1 MASPLRWTDEN
12 GGVPSRPQHL
22 RYPCPA
28 KRPTDALGESKYSK
42 LEPRNPGSALIA
54 PAWSGLPIC
63 SREVPEWILPCSH
76 IVTIYSF
83 QCIFFVLLW
92 PLIDVFLR
100 KVTPKDCSRRPKKK
114 NWNVTTKAMCK
125 LYWIASAPARKPY
138 RIGYELWFWRVFCD
152 EAPRRSLKGRVTY
165 IGKKFILKRIDFRA
179 ASKWMWIEFA
189 HVQLYANLQGSVT
202 IYGIS

>member
-1 MASPLRWTDEN
+1 MDGRKRRCPISSP
-12 GGVPSRPQHL
+12 
-22 RYPCPA
+22 
-28 KRPTDALGESKYSK
+28 
-42 LEPRNPGSALIA
+42 A
-54 PAWSGLPIC
+54 PALPLSSETANGRSGRIQIFKIGTTKSWFRFNRACVKWFTHLFKRS
-63 SREVPEWILPCSH
+63 SRVNFALLAHRYNLLVPMHFFCL
-76 IVTIYSF
+76 IVTFDRSISEESNSKGLF
-83 QCIFFVLLW
+83 
-92 PLIDVFLR
+92 
-100 KVTPKDCSRRPKKK
+100 KETEKK
-114 NWNVTTKAMCK
+114 NWNVTTKPMCK

>member
-22 RYPCPA
+22 RYPYPA

-42 LEPRNPGSALIA
+42 LEPRNPGSALVK
-54 PAWSGLPIC
+54 WFTHLFKRS
-63 SREVPEWILPCSH
+63 SRVNFALLAHRYNLLVPMHFFCL
-76 IVTIYSF
+76 IVTFDRSISKESNSKGLF
-83 QCIFFVLLW
+83 
-92 PLIDVFLR
+92 
-100 KVTPKDCSRRPKKK
+100 KETEKK
-114 NWNVTTKAMCK
+114 NWNVTTKPMCK

>member
-28 KRPTDALGESKYSK
+28 KRPTDALEESKYSK

-83 QCIFFVLLW
+83 QSIFLSYRDLW
-92 PLIDVFLR
+92 AMYFWGKKLQRTVQGDR
-100 KVTPKDCSRRPKKK
+100 KK
-114 NWNVTTKAMCK
+114 NWNVATKAMCK
-125 LYWIASAPARKPY
+125 LYWIASTPDTN
-138 RIGYELWFWRVFCD
+138 CD
-152 EAPRRSLKGRVTY
+152 FGA
-165 IGKKFILKRIDFRA
+165 F
-179 ASKWMWIEFA
+179 
-189 HVQLYANLQGSVT
+189 SVT
-202 IYGIS
+202 KHRVDLWREGSHISERCSYSSG

>member
-1 MASPLRWTDEN
+1 MASPWRWTDEN

-83 QCIFFVLLW
+83 QSIFFC
-92 PLIDVFLR
+92 LI
-100 KVTPKDCSRRPKKK
+100 VTFERCISEESNSKGLFKETEKK
-114 NWNVTTKAMCK
+114 NWKVTTKAMCK

-138 RIGYELWFWRVFCD
+138 RLGYELWFWRVFCD

-165 IGKKFILKRIDFRA
+165 IGKMFILKRIDFRA

-189 HVQLYANLQGSVT
+189 HVQLYAN
-202 IYGIS
+202 

>member
-1 MASPLRWTDEN
+1 MVSRLRWTGRKRRCPISSPEPALPLSSETAN
-12 GGVPSRPQHL
+12 GPSGRIQIFKIGTTKSWFRFNCACVKWFTHLFKRSSGVNFALLAH
-22 RYPCPA
+22 RYNS
-28 KRPTDALGESKYSK
+28 L
-42 LEPRNPGSALIA
+42 
-54 PAWSGLPIC
+54 
-63 SREVPEWILPCSH
+63 VPMH
-76 IVTIYSF
+76 F
-83 QCIFFVLLW
+83 FFFVLLW
-92 PLIDVFLR
+92 PLSDVFLR

-165 IGKKFILKRIDFRA
+165 IGKMFILKRIDFRA

-189 HVQLYANLQGSVT
+189 HVQLYAN
-202 IYGIS
+202 

>member
-28 KRPTDALGESKYSK
+28 KRPTDALEESKYSK
-42 LEPRNPGSALIA
+42 SEPGFNCACVKWFTHLFKRSSGVNFALLAHRYNLLVPMHFFFCLI
-54 PAWSGLPIC
+54 SEESNSKGLFK
-63 SREVPEWILPCSH
+63 ETE
-76 IVTIYSF
+76 
-83 QCIFFVLLW
+83 
-92 PLIDVFLR
+92 
-100 KVTPKDCSRRPKKK
+100 KK
-114 NWNVTTKAMCK
+114 NWKVTTKAMCK

-152 EAPRRSLKGRVTY
+152 EAPRRSLKGRVTH
-165 IGKKFILKRIDFRA
+165 IGKMFILKRIDFRA

-189 HVQLYANLQGSVT
+189 HVQLYAN
-202 IYGIS
+202 